1 MGKGSRDRSTID
13 NMKPVWSSEEEKCDW
28 CNETIPKGER
38 RLDDSLGLAELLESG
53 YSRLHYHPSCWTEKT
68 EKWWA
73 ENPITSAASR
83 ARGPSLALGERQRLK
98 RKRLLTRLSQ
108 IHTDYTKTYPIDWDK
123 VEEGNVAEID
133 RTKMFQW
140 RLTSILRKLESVG
153 GIPQKYSKF
162 LDE

>member
-1 MGKGSRDRSTID
+1 MGGSRDRSTIG
-13 NMKPVWSSEEEKCDW
+13 NMKPVWSSEEEKCNW

-38 RLDDSLGLAELLESG
+38 RLDEFVVF
-53 YSRLHYHPSCWTEKT
+53 SRVSNRWNSKLHYHPSCWTEKT

-73 ENPITSAASR
+73 ENPITSAAPR
-83 ARGPSLALGERQRLK
+83 ARRPTLALDEQKRSERK
-98 RKRLLTRLSQ
+98 NLLTELSQ
-108 IHTDYTKTYPIDWDK
+108 LHTYYTKTYPIDWGK

-140 RLTSILRKLESVG
+140 RVTSVLRNLESVG
-153 GIPQKYSKF
+153 GIPRKYRKF

>member
-1 MGKGSRDRSTID
+1 MQ
-13 NMKPVWSSEEEKCDW
+13 PVWSSEEEKCDW

-38 RLDDSLGLAELLESG
+38 RLDESWGLAELLESG

-73 ENPITSAASR
+73 ENPITSVAPR
-83 ARGPSLALGERQRLK
+83 AVRPPLALDGHRRFERK
-98 RKRLLTRLSQ
+98 NLLSKLSQ
-108 IHTDYTKTYPIDWDK
+108 MHTYYTKTDPIDWDK
-123 VEEGNVAEID
+123 VGKKNVRETYRAKVFEI
-133 RTKMFQW
+133 RVTHV
-140 RLTSILRKLESVG
+140 LRSLESVD